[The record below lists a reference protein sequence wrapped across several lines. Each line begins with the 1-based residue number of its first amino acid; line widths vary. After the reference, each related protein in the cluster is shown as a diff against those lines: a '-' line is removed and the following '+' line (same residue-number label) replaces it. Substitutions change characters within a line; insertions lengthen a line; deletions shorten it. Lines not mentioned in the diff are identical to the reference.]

1 MQTGM
6 ESWRC
11 TGAAFPAG
19 ARAVSGLLN
28 LCDRTDGSRGL
39 RHSGSSTAVCRIED
53 SKILN
58 QTRHSF
64 FGSRR
69 LYRNWL
75 AHENPACDLSKG
87 SGKEVRAVVR
97 SDAGLEC
104 NIQ

>member
-1 MQTGM
+1 MYAPKKYRASVQTGLDG
-6 ESWRC
+6 RRG
-11 TGAAFPAG
+11 TGEAFFAG
-19 ARAVSGLLN
+19 AQAVSGLLN

-75 AHENPACDLSKG
+75 AHENPAH
-87 SGKEVRAVVR
+87 
-97 SDAGLEC
+97 
-104 NIQ
+104 N